1 MIYEYV
7 LYAASQIFLVNNLLL
22 MITGVAI
29 GLFIGAMP
37 GLTVTLGLA
46 LVLPFTFGLSPI
58 SGIILLTGVYC
69 AGTYSG
75 AITAI
80 LINTPGTPSSVT
92 TAWDGYALTKKGRSS
107 EALYIALYAS
117 VIGGLISGV
126 FLLLFAPQVAKFA
139 LRFGPPEMFS
149 LTFLGLAI
157 IARISGKSPIKGL
170 ISAALGL
177 LFASVGIDTISGV
190 PRFNFGMSFLY
201 GGLGV
206 IPVCIGLFAIAEIF
220 LQIEKR
226 SKFIVPEGLHVDGKF
241 PLKKMISY
249 MFLLIKSSIIGV
261 IVGAIPGTGGSVASF
276 IAYDEAK
283 RVSKEPELYG
293 FGSLEGIVASES
305 ANNGVTGGT
314 LIPTFTL
321 GIPGSSAA
329 AIYLGALMIH
339 GLTPGPQLFRFQGNL
354 MYTVFFAFF
363 IINVIMYFMGL
374 VACKRAV
381 KIIDI
386 PSSILYP
393 VVLAFCLVGGYAIAG
408 TLVGV
413 GVSLFFGILG
423 YLMLKN
429 GYPPA
434 PMVIALILGPK
445 VEESLRQSLVLSD
458 NNFSIF
464 FTRPIS
470 LVFIIIVALTT
481 LIPLLHKSSLIAI
494 FKKDKSKSKNSN

>member
-1 MIYEYV
+1 MLSEY
-7 LYAASQIFLVNNLLL
+7 LSYAISQIFLIENLLL
-22 MITGVAI
+22 MIGGVAI

-58 SGIILLTGVYC
+58 NGIILLTGVYC
-69 AGTYSG
+69 AGTYAG

-92 TAWDGYALTKKGRSS
+92 TAWDGYALTKKGRAS
-107 EALYIALYAS
+107 EALHIALYAS

-126 FLLLFAPQVAKFA
+126 FLLLFAPQVAKLA
-139 LRFGPPEMFS
+139 LKFGPPEMFS
-149 LTFLGLAI
+149 LTFLGLAV
-157 IARISGKSPIKGL
+157 IARISGKSPIKGF
-170 ISAALGL
+170 ISAAMGL
-177 LFASVGIDTISGV
+177 LFATVGIDTISGI
-190 PRFNFGMSFLY
+190 PRFNFGLPFLY

-220 LQIEKR
+220 IQIEKR
-226 SKFIVPEGLHVDGKF
+226 SRFVVPEGLNVKGKYS
-241 PLKKMISY
+241 LKHLIPHT
-249 MFLLIKSSIIGV
+249 FLLIKSSVIGV

-283 RVSKEPELYG
+283 RTSKNPEE
-293 FGSLEGIVASES
+293 FGQGSHAGMIASES

-363 IINVIMYFMGL
+363 VINIIMYIMGL
-374 VACKRAV
+374 IACKFAI

-386 PSSILYP
+386 PASILYP
-393 VVLAFCLVGGYAIAG
+393 VVLAFCIVGGYAITG

-413 GVSLFFGILG
+413 GISLLFGIIG
-423 YLMLKN
+423 YIMLKN

-445 VEESLRQSLVLSD
+445 VEESLRQSLTLSD
-458 NNFSIF
+458 NSFSIF
-464 FTRPIS
+464 LTRPIS
-470 LVFIIIVALTT
+470 LIFIIIVLLTALY
-481 LIPLLHKSSLIAI
+481 PLLQKMNL
-494 FKKDKSKSKNSN
+494 FDKLRKTD

>member
-1 MIYEYV
+1 MLSEY
-7 LYAASQIFLVNNLLL
+7 LTYAVSQIFLLHNLLF
-22 MITGVAI
+22 MIAGVAI

-58 SGIILLTGVYC
+58 TGIILLTGVYC
-69 AGTYSG
+69 AGTYAG

-92 TAWDGYALTKKGRSS
+92 TAWDGYALTKKGKAS
-107 EALYIALYAS
+107 EALHIALYAS

-126 FLLLFAPQVAKFA
+126 FLLLFAPQVAKLA

-149 LTFLGLAI
+149 LTALGLAV
-157 IARISGKSPIKGL
+157 IARISGKAPIKGF

-177 LFASVGIDTISGV
+177 LFATVGIDVISGV
-190 PRFNFGMSFLY
+190 PRFNFGQSFLY

-220 LQIEKR
+220 VQIEKR
-226 SKFIVPEGLHVDGKF
+226 SKFNIPEGLKVEGKF
-241 PLKKMISY
+241 SVKQLFPHSW
-249 MFLLIKSSIIGV
+249 LLLKSSIIGV

-283 RVSKEPELYG
+283 RSSKTPEE
-293 FGSLEGIVASES
+293 FGEGSHEGIIASES

-339 GLTPGPQLFRFQGNL
+339 GLTPGPQLFRFQGPL

-363 IINVIMYFMGL
+363 IINIIMLFMGL
-374 VACKRAV
+374 LACKFAV

-393 VVLAFCLVGGYAIAG
+393 VVLAFCLVGGYAITG

-413 GVSLFFGILG
+413 GISLVFGVLG
-423 YLMLKN
+423 YIMLKN

-458 NNFSIF
+458 NNPSIF

-470 LVFIIIVALTT
+470 LIFIIVVVLTAVS
-481 LIPLLHKSSLIAI
+481 PLLQKLIAKMKL
-494 FKKDKSKSKNSN
+494 KKASKTGNTK

>member
-1 MIYEYV
+1 MISEY
-7 LYAASQIFLVNNLLL
+7 LPYAFSQIFQIHNLLL
-22 MITGVAI
+22 MIGGVAI

-46 LVLPFTFGLSPI
+46 LVLPFTFGMTPV
-58 SGIILLTGVYC
+58 SGIIFLTGVYC
-69 AGTYSG
+69 AGTYAG

-92 TAWDGYALTKKGRSS
+92 TAWDGYALTKKGKAS
-107 EALYIALYAS
+107 EALHIALYAS

-126 FLLLFAPQVAKFA
+126 FLLLFAPQVAKLA

-149 LTFLGLAI
+149 LTFLGLAV
-157 IARISGKSPIKGL
+157 IARISGKSPIKGF
-170 ISAALGL
+170 ISAFIGL
-177 LFASVGIDTISGV
+177 LFATVGIDTISGV
-190 PRFNFGMSFLY
+190 PRFNFGQSFLY
-201 GGLGV
+201 GGIGV

-220 LQIEKR
+220 IQIEKR
-226 SKFIVPEGLHVDGKF
+226 SKFIVPDGIVTKGKYSVKNLI
-241 PLKKMISY
+241 PHT
-249 MFLLIKSSIIGV
+249 FLLIKSSIIGV

-283 RVSKEPELYG
+283 RSSKHPEE
-293 FGSLEGIVASES
+293 FGKGSHEGIVASES

-339 GLTPGPQLFRFQGNL
+339 GLTPGPQLFRFQGPL

-363 IINVIMYFMGL
+363 VINIIMLFMGL
-374 VACKRAV
+374 VSCKFAI

-386 PSSILYP
+386 PASILYP
-393 VVLAFCLVGGYAIAG
+393 VVLSFCMVGAYTITG

-413 GVSLFFGILG
+413 GIALLFGSIG
-423 YLMLKN
+423 YVMLKN

-445 VEESLRQSLVLSD
+445 VEESLRQSLTLSD
-458 NNFSIF
+458 NSLSIF

-470 LVFIIIVALTT
+470 LIFIIIIVITAVYPFLKN
-481 LIPLLHKSSLIAI
+481 IF
-494 FKKDKSKSKNSN
+494 FKKK

>member
-1 MIYEYV
+1 MLIDY
-7 LYAASQIFLVNNLLL
+7 LTYALSQIVLIENLVL
-22 MITGVAI
+22 MILGVMI

-37 GLTVTLGLA
+37 GLTVTLGLS

-58 SGIILLTGVYC
+58 NGILLLTGVYC
-69 AGTYSG
+69 AGTYAG

-92 TAWDGYALTKKGRSS
+92 TAWDGYPLTKKGRAS
-107 EALYIALYAS
+107 EALYLALYAS
-117 VIGGLISGV
+117 VIGGLISGI
-126 FLLLFAPQVAKFA
+126 FLLLFAPQVAKLA
-139 LRFGPPEMFS
+139 LKFGPPEMFS
-149 LTFLGLAI
+149 LTFLGLAV
-157 IARISGKSPIKGL
+157 IARISGSKPIKGF
-170 ISAALGL
+170 ISASLGI
-177 LFASVGIDTISGV
+177 LFSTIGVDMISGV
-190 PRFNFGMSFLY
+190 SRFTFHLPYLY

-220 LQIEKR
+220 VQIEKQV
-226 SKFIVPEGLHVDGKF
+226 KFNVPKGVKVEGKLSIKTIF
-241 PLKKMISY
+241 PYLW
-249 MFLLIKSSIIGV
+249 LLIKSSFIGV

-276 IAYDEAK
+276 IAYDDAK
-283 RVSKEPELYG
+283 RASETPEE
-293 FGSLEGIVASES
+293 FGKGSYEGIIASES

-363 IINVIMYFMGL
+363 VINILMYFIGL
-374 VACKRAV
+374 IACKFAI
-381 KIIDI
+381 KIVDI

-393 VVLAFCLVGGYAIAG
+393 VVLAFCLIGGYAING
-408 TLVGV
+408 TIVGV
-413 GVSLFFGILG
+413 GVSLLFGVIG
-423 YLMLKN
+423 YVMLKN

-434 PMVIALILGPK
+434 PLVIAFILGPK

-458 NNFSIF
+458 NNPSIF

-470 LVFIIIVALTT
+470 LLFIIIVVLTGI
-481 LIPLLHKSSLIAI
+481 IPIIKRKRT
-494 FKKDKSKSKNSN
+494 KKNI

>member
-1 MIYEYV
+1 MLIDY
-7 LYAASQIFLVNNLLL
+7 LSYAASQMFVLQNLLL
-22 MITGVAI
+22 MIVGVAI

-69 AGTYSG
+69 AGTYAG

-92 TAWDGYALTKKGRSS
+92 TAWDGYALTKQGRAS
-107 EALYIALYAS
+107 EALHLALYAS
-117 VIGGLISGV
+117 VIGGLISGI
-126 FLLLFAPQVAKFA
+126 FLLLFAPQVAKLA

-149 LTFLGLAI
+149 LTFLGLAV
-157 IARISGKSPIKGL
+157 IARISGKHPIKGY
-170 ISAALGL
+170 ISAALGII
-177 LFASVGIDTISGV
+177 FSTVGIDTISGV
-190 PRFNFGMSFLY
+190 SRFTFKKAFLY

-220 LQIEKR
+220 IQIEKR
-226 SKFIVPEGLHVDGKF
+226 SKFVVPKDLKVQGK
-241 PLKKMISY
+241 IS
-249 MFLLIKSSIIGV
+249 FKQLIPHTLLLIKSSIIGV
-261 IVGAIPGTGGSVASF
+261 VVGAIPGTGGSVASF

-283 RVSKEPELYG
+283 RGSKHPEE
-293 FGSLEGIVASES
+293 FGKGSHEGLVASES

-363 IINVIMYFMGL
+363 IINIIMLFMGL
-374 VACKRAV
+374 LACKFAI

-386 PSSILYP
+386 PASILYP
-393 VVLAFCLVGGYAIAG
+393 VVLAFCLVGGYAITG

-413 GVSLFFGILG
+413 GVSLVFGVIG
-423 YLMLKN
+423 YVMIKN
-429 GYPPA
+429 GFPPA

-458 NNFSIF
+458 NNPAIF

-470 LVFIIIVALTT
+470 LIFIIIVLLTAI
-481 LIPLLHKSSLIAI
+481 LPLL
-494 FKKDKSKSKNSN
+494 KKKKKTV